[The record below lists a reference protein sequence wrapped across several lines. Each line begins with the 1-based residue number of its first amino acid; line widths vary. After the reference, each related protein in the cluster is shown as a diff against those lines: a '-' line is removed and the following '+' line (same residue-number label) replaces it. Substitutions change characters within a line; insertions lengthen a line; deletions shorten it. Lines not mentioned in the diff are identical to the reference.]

1 MFKNSLFLFL
11 FAFVLIFSG
20 CQNSGTIDYPV
31 SKLFLDTLPT
41 ENDSILRI
49 NTMKEDLKH
58 GESYLYFHGY
68 GSKRWDL
75 YIRDSL
81 LISQNCD
88 TYKALYG
95 CTFWYYNSKDSTLY
109 PMGSV
114 VYDYNT
120 NERIDSIS
128 NYIEVTARDTIYWGD
143 PYWIKVTGIPRNKS
157 DFNITLRL
165 GDITPEFKLDNEYAS
180 FESET
185 NEILFQISDYKL
197 GINLLT
203 GLVYYYKNGENVT
216 HQHSLSEIEFPFV
229 FFKQFVVLKPD

>member
-1 MFKNSLFLFL
+1 MFKNCTFI
-11 FAFVLIFSG
+11 LILVFIILS
-20 CQNSGTIDYPV
+20 CNNSGSFEYPQ
-31 SKLFLDTLPT
+31 SDLFLDTLQT

-49 NTMKEDLKH
+49 NTMLKNIKH
-58 GESYLYFHGY
+58 GESYLYFLGY
-68 GSKRWDL
+68 GSNRWDL

-88 TYKALYG
+88 TYESLYG
-95 CTFWYYNSKDSTLY
+95 CTYWYYYSKDSTLY

-114 VYDYNT
+114 IYDFNT

-128 NYIEVTARDTIYWGD
+128 NYFEVTARDTIYWGD
-143 PYWIKVTGIPRNKS
+143 PLWIRVTGIPRNKS
-157 DFNITLRL
+157 DINLTLKL
-165 GDITPEFKLDNEYAS
+165 GDITPEFKLVNEYAS

-185 NEILFQISDYKL
+185 NEIFFQISDYKL

-203 GLVYYYKNGENVT
+203 GLVNYYKNGEDVT

-229 FFKQFVVLKPD
+229 FYKQFVVIKPD